1 MGVIPYAALNMLTPR
16 ERTIQRAC
24 LKTLRERGAYA
35 VNIAGGP
42 AIDVGTP
49 DILACYRGRFVA
61 VEVKRPGQVPT
72 QIQKHRLKQIEDAG
86 GFTIVATNKAD
97 VIAGLNA
104 IDDAWRRMIG

>member
-1 MGVIPYAALNMLTPR
+1 MGLIPYAGTVLTPR

-42 AIDVGTP
+42 SIDTGTP

-72 QIQKHRLKQIEDAG
+72 EIQRFRLKQIAKAG
-86 GFTIVATNKAD
+86 GHCIVATNKAD
-97 VIAGLNA
+97 VIVGLLA
-104 IDDAWRRMIG
+104 IDKELDG

>member
-1 MGVIPYAALNMLTPR
+1 MGLIRYRAPMLTPR

-24 LKTLRERGAYA
+24 LKTLRAAGAYA

-42 AIDVGTP
+42 AIDTGTP

-72 QIQKHRLKQIEDAG
+72 EIQRFRLKQIAGAG
-86 GFTIVATNKAD
+86 GHCIVAINKAD
-97 VIAGLNA
+97 VIAGLA
-104 IDDAWRRMIG
+104 EIDEEIARWRLV